1 MVAHS
6 TVATPGTHVLLY
18 FLFQSIRNYYTV
30 LKMSGEK
37 QAKSAAHMNKGERK
51 QQSIF
56 FAFLC
61 FLRRLIAH
69 VLQIYGLASWPV
81 VRFKAA

>member
-37 QAKSAAHMNKGERK
+37 QAKSAAHMNNREKSVK
-51 QQSIF
+51 S
-56 FAFLC
+56 
-61 FLRRLIAH
+61 
-69 VLQIYGLASWPV
+69 VL
-81 VRFKAA
+81 